1 MRMSRLMARSAVLM
15 VVIDVREIAAPVGAA
30 ISVSE
35 IALWLR

>member
-1 MRMSRLMARSAVLM
+1 MSRLMARSAVLM